1 MECIRRGGD
10 RILPCSEV
18 LRDAT
23 NLRMGA
29 VEDLPPS
36 LLLLLLVVETFLDAG
51 EAAGEEENI
60 LFLLAGVGVC
70 EEEDDVDALF
80 GLGVGLHM
88 GASLSFAISNKRCL
102 LQVLDM
108 WNAI

>member
-1 MECIRRGGD
+1 MFELEWVRRGGD

-29 VEDLPPS
+29 AEDLPPS

-60 LFLLAGVGVC
+60 LFLLVDAGV
-70 EEEDDVDALF
+70 
-80 GLGVGLHM
+80 
-88 GASLSFAISNKRCL
+88 
-102 LQVLDM
+102 
-108 WNAI
+108 